1 VKLPDLFA
9 MAVDSLRVHKLRSA
23 LTLLGV
29 VIGVMTVVSV
39 LSVVRGL
46 NDYVMDKVINL
57 NPDVVVFAKYGII
70 RSRLEFILATRRK
83 PVTVADLAVVQRECR
98 SCGEVG
104 GQASEAANLHV
115 GRLKLSDVAITGYT
129 ANAVSLLKIELQAGR
144 FFTPVE
150 DRHAAG
156 VAVIGYDVKDQLFP
170 DLDPIGRTLY
180 LRGYPLRVVGLQKK
194 LGKVLGQP
202 RDNVVFVP
210 LSFMSK
216 VMSARQGIAIM
227 ARPARGMAGVEEMQ
241 DEVRMIL
248 RALRKTP
255 FRSEDPFGV
264 VGAEAIQAL
273 WRSISAGAF
282 ALMLLISGISLVVG
296 GIVIANIMFVSVAE
310 RTQEIG
316 LRLALGARRRDIR
329 RQFLLESALLSTVGG
344 AGGVLGGAL
353 VATVVSE
360 LFLPSQLR
368 PTFVIAGIVTA
379 TLTGV
384 LAGLAPAAAAARLTP
399 VEALRQE

>member
-1 VKLPDLFA
+1 MKLPDLFA

-46 NDYVMDKVINL
+46 NDYVLEKVVNL
-57 NPDVVVFAKYGII
+57 NPDVVVFTKYGII
-70 RSRLEFILATRRK
+70 RSRLEFILANRRK
-83 PVTVADLAVVQRECR
+83 PVTVRDLEVVQRECR

-115 GRLKLSDVAITGYT
+115 GRRKLSDVPITGYT
-129 ANAVSLLKIELQAGR
+129 ANAASLLKIELQAGR
-144 FFTPVE
+144 FFTSVE
-150 DRHAAG
+150 DVHASAL
-156 VAVIGYDVKDQLFP
+156 AVIGYDVKDQLFP
-170 DLDPIGRTLY
+170 DVDPIGRTLY

-216 VMSARQGIAIM
+216 VLTARQGIAIM
-227 ARPARGMAGVEEMQ
+227 ARPARGMAGLEKMQ

-264 VGAEAIQAL
+264 VGAEAIRAL
-273 WRSISAGAF
+273 WQSISAGAF
-282 ALMLLISGISLVVG
+282 ALMILISGISLVVG

-316 LRLALGARRRDIR
+316 LRMALGARRRDIW
-329 RQFLLESALLSTVGG
+329 RQFLLESALVSTVGG
-344 AGGVLGGAL
+344 VGGVLGGAL

-360 LFLPSQLR
+360 LFLPSEVK
-368 PTFVIAGIVTA
+368 PAFVIAGIVTA

-384 LAGLAPAAAAARLTP
+384 LAGLAPAAAASRLTP